1 MLGQQ
6 RLRPGLALARR
17 IDELVHGQRSM
28 LEPTLPEQVQ
38 AFAQRFAAQIIARK
52 RPVPSLGAAAAAPA
66 RARPTKPASTPAAA
80 PAATPAP
87 TNPSVEAGELAR
99 YQEVDLDSLELVDPR
114 SVGVEHAAL
123 SAMRQCGLE
132 DKLSELGHVLV

>member
-1 MLGQQ
+1 MARSENHLYAGSQNRQHGQQ
-6 RLRPGLALARR
+6 SILAA
-17 IDELVHGQRSM
+17 
-28 LEPTLPEQVQ
+28 TLPEQVQ
-38 AFAQRFAAQIIARK
+38 AFAQRFAAQIIARQ

-66 RARPTKPASTPAAA
+66 RARPIKPAGTPAGT
-80 PAATPAP
+80 PATTPAP
-87 TNPSVEAGELAR
+87 IHPSVEAGELAR
-99 YQEVDLDSLELVDPR
+99 YQEVDLDSLDFVDPR